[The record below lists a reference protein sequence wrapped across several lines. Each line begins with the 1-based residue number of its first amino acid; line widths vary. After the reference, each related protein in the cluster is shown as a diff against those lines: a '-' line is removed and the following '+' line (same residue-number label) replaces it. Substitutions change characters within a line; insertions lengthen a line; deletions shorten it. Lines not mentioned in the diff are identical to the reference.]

1 MNLLKELSVKET
13 ELLKDIGINIEDR
26 NYDKEERKKVALNVE
41 EFIISHSTKSNDI
54 SILQDKYSDIIYK
67 LI

>member
-41 EFIISHSTKSNDI
+41 EFIISHSTKNNDI
-54 SILQDKYSDIIYK
+54 SILQDKYSNIIYK

>member
-13 ELLKDIGINIEDR
+13 ELLEGIGINIEDR
-26 NYDKEERKKVALNVE
+26 NYDKEERKKVALNIE
-41 EFIISHSTKSNDI
+41 EFIISHSTKNNDI

>member
-41 EFIISHSTKSNDI
+41 EFIISHSTKNNDI